1 MQQLNS
7 DNAIREYRRNHK
19 LKIKKDIQVKSS
31 RERKCLDWSFK
42 EIGPRE
48 GDEYR
53 SQCESLN
60 DRDHLGGMAGS
71 LAF

>member
-1 MQQLNS
+1 M
-7 DNAIREYRRNHK
+7 HK
-19 LKIKKDIQVKSS
+19 LKIKKDIQVKSF
-31 RERKCLDWSFK
+31 REEILGWSFK

-48 GDEYR
+48 GDECR
-53 SQCESLN
+53 SQCGSLN